1 MTTIPKR
8 LQVLL
13 DIYDEGNL
21 PPDEQIEMAQFLI
34 DCDLHNELLQYQQFC
49 DYCIAEGL
57 CYEVGYAEEDDNE

>member
-34 DCDLHNELLQYQQFC
+34 DCDLHNDLLQYQQFC

-57 CYEVGYAEEDDNE
+57 CYEVGIAEDK